1 MRQATAVALLL
12 TTTANSVE
20 AQAVQRRTT
29 NVTTRAALQSA
40 GYRPI
45 YSFDSGYNFLA
56 MTYYRRG
63 CEVPIYSCSDRNSAD
78 YGTCMPVG
86 MPNMA
91 ATCSPN
97 KPDGT
102 PKLPGWARLDAG
114 LCAALQPCA
123 QAATG
128 RRR

>member
-1 MRQATAVALLL
+1 MRQATLVAPLLIA
-12 TTTANSVE
+12 TVTSVE
-20 AQAVQRRTT
+20 AQAVQRRPSA
-29 NVTTRAALQSA
+29 VTTRAGLQAA

-45 YSFDSGYNFLA
+45 HRFDSGYNFLA

-78 YGTCMPVG
+78 YGTCMPIG

-123 QAATG
+123 QAAAG